1 MRGRQAEHWSAET
14 LTAALIGLQWL
25 PAPVVVVPLAIL
37 RYFHHQCVQ
46 WAAALAYYTL
56 IGFVPLLAVLFSI
69 MKGVGLHRELT
80 PFVMSTVS
88 AGSPEVARQIVA
100 FIDRTNVRA
109 VGILSAV
116 AALFAAFG
124 ILANAE
130 MCFNAIWGGLP
141 GRSLGRKLRSFTRVA
156 IVAPLLLVLALA
168 LTALLQPGSRA
179 YAFFDQLYLGDPVLM
194 ALRIMPY
201 ALLWSS
207 FTLLYTLLPNATVR
221 KRSALVGAVVA
232 GTLWQF
238 AQWTYVTF
246 VIRLVR
252 YSAVYGAL
260 WQLPILLAWI
270 YIAWSIVL
278 YGAEVARAHNE
289 VVAQREQRKQQAP
302 AVVQPAATD

>member
-1 MRGRQAEHWSAET
+1 MRVSHAEHWTAET
-14 LTAALIGLQWL
+14 LTAELVALPWL
-25 PAPVVVVPLAIL
+25 PAPVVVVPLALL
-37 RYFHHQCVQ
+37 RYLHHQCIQ

-56 IGFVPLLAVLFSI
+56 IGFVPLLAGLFSI
-69 MKGVGLHRELT
+69 MKGVGLHHELT

-88 AGSPEVARQIVA
+88 AGSPEVAHQIVA

-109 VGILSAV
+109 VGLLSAV
-116 AALFAAFG
+116 AALLAAFG

-130 MCFNAIWGGLP
+130 MCFNAIWGGVP
-141 GRSLGRKLRSFTRVA
+141 GRSFRRKLRSFTRVA

-179 YAFFDQLYLGDPVLM
+179 YAFLDQLYLGDAVLI
-194 ALRIMPY
+194 ALRVLPY
-201 ALLWSS
+201 ALLWAS
-207 FTLLYTLLPNATVR
+207 FTVLYTLLPNTAVR

-238 AQWTYVTF
+238 AQWSYVTF

-278 YGAEVARAHNE
+278 YGAEVARAHHE
-289 VVAQREQRKQQAP
+289 VVVDRQQAREASLRP
-302 AVVQPAATD
+302 RS